1 MAYCEQ
7 CGAELVKRELAH
19 EGMVAYCAQCDAYR
33 FPYSNTAVSMIVLDP
48 TQTKILLI
56 RQYGKA
62 DWILVAGYVKAD
74 EALEDALHREFHE
87 EIGTCLDQV
96 RYQTSAYYEASNT
109 LMCNFAVVAQEVDLS
124 KCCEWEIDEAR
135 WFSFAQ
141 AKKAI
146 KPNSLA
152 QRFLFRFLASW
163 EQTRSQL

>member
-1 MAYCEQ
+1 
-7 CGAELVKRELAH
+7 
-19 EGMVAYCAQCDAYR
+19 
-33 FPYSNTAVSMIVLDP
+33 
-48 TQTKILLI
+48 QTKILLI

-96 RYQTSAYYEASNT
+96 CYQTSAYYEASNT
-109 LMCNFAVVAQEVDLS
+109 LMCNFAVVAQDVDLS

-163 EQTRSQL
+163 EQIRSQL